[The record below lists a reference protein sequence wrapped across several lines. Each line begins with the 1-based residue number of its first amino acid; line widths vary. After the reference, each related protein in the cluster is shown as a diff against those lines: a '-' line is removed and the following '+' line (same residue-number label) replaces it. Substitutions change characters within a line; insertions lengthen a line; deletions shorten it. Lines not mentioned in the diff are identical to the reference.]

1 MLTRP
6 DLLLRTEGLLVLV
19 GSLITYPLFVHGHW
33 LWFALFFLAPDLSL
47 IGYAWAGRTRMA
59 AAVYNAVHSYAAPL
73 VLGLIAW
80 RLSSLH
86 AGQAATIWIAHIAF
100 DRLLGF
106 GLKYP
111 EAFKPTHIQSAAV
124 FRLSLIHI

>member
-19 GSLITYPLFVHGHW
+19 GSLIAYPLAVHGHW
-33 LWFALFFLAPDLSL
+33 LWFALFFLAPDVSL
-47 IGYAWAGRTRMA
+47 VGYAWGGHTRIA
-59 AAVYNAVHSYAAPL
+59 ATVYNTVHSYAAPL
-73 VLGLIAW
+73 VLALVAW
-80 RLSSLH
+80 RLSSLP

-124 FRLSLIHI
+124 FRSS